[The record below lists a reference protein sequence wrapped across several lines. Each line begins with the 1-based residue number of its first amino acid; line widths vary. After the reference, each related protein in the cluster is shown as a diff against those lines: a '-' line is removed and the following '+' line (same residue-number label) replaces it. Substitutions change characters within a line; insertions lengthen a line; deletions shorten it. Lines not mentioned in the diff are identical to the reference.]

1 MKIIMFVTILIAI
14 LIIIYFAFYFFW
26 SIKDNKK
33 MIDSYELE
41 LTHHNQKIMEL
52 EKRIS
57 FLEKDGS
64 KNGKRDI
71 NKNNSSNRITK

>member
-1 MKIIMFVTILIAI
+1 MKIIMFITILIAI